1 MPKITPASARSAS
14 ATIPSLTRRCVA
26 SSSGLTMRAASSG
39 FDAIPPAQAFVLPR
53 GQQGREGHGRPMKE
67 TEVLRAATEYTFDG
81 THQALRP
88 FRGNFRTCAQ
98 LTPVIRQGLNVG
110 DLVVGV
116 GLVELFKPLAAQC
129 RICGRPGND
138 RHQRLDGTVRSG
150 IVGFSLMVQTS
161 GRGKP
166 KVLVRGRCA
175 SAPRLGS
182 RCWRCPSGCA
192 TSFSVTSMA
201 VVFR

>member
-1 MPKITPASARSAS
+1 
-14 ATIPSLTRRCVA
+14 
-26 SSSGLTMRAASSG
+26 
-39 FDAIPPAQAFVLPR
+39 
-53 GQQGREGHGRPMKE
+53 MKE

-129 RICGRPGND
+129 RICGA
-138 RHQRLDGTVRSG
+138 LAMIGT
-150 IVGFSLMVQTS
+150 
-161 GRGKP
+161 
-166 KVLVRGRCA
+166 
-175 SAPRLGS
+175 SA
-182 RCWRCPSGCA
+182 
-192 TSFSVTSMA
+192 SMA
-201 VVFR
+201 RFAAVS

>member
-1 MPKITPASARSAS
+1 
-14 ATIPSLTRRCVA
+14 
-26 SSSGLTMRAASSG
+26 
-39 FDAIPPAQAFVLPR
+39 LPR